1 MTVSEVQGVD
11 VPASE
16 ASEPLRP
23 ELVDVQGPSSVGGGW
38 KRFFDLLMLI
48 SVTDFKK
55 TYFDTALGYV
65 WSLIRPLMLFA
76 VLLFV
81 FTQIFRIGSTV
92 DHYPVMLLFN
102 IVVFGFFQEA
112 TIASVVSVVS
122 QEGVVRKTQF
132 PRLVIPL
139 SVVLTALFNLGVN
152 LVVVLVFLLAAGVF
166 PMWTWL
172 LFPLVLFGLLILT
185 TGVSMILSSLYVR
198 YRDVAIIWSVGATML
213 FYATPVLYPL
223 EVVPPKYHDLLLLNP
238 LTVLFEQARVW
249 VIDPSAPTAVEAAGG
264 WVHLLP
270 SVAIFISICAFAVWI
285 FNHEAPRVAEDL

>member
-1 MTVSEVQGVD
+1 M
-11 VPASE
+11 
-16 ASEPLRP
+16 
-23 ELVDVQGPSSVGGGW
+23 GGGW
-38 KRFFDLLMLI
+38 KRFFDLLTLI

-81 FTQIFRIGSTV
+81 FTQIFRIGSAV

>member
-1 MTVSEVQGVD
+1 VPEETPLVLKD
-11 VPASE
+11 VE
-16 ASEPLRP
+16 
-23 ELVDVQGPSSVGGGW
+23 GPTSIGGGAR
-38 KRFFDLLMLI
+38 RFTDLLMLI
-48 SVTDFKK
+48 SITDFKK

-65 WSLIRPLMLFA
+65 WSLVRPLMLFA

-92 DHYPVMLLFN
+92 EHYPVMLLFN

-112 TIASVVSVVS
+112 TISSVASVVS

-139 SVVLTALFNLGVN
+139 STVLTAFFNLGVN
-152 LVVVLVFLLAAGVF
+152 LVVVLVFLLAGGVY
-166 PMWTWL
+166 PMLTWL
-172 LFPLVLFGLLILT
+172 LFPFLVLALVILT

-198 YRDVAIIWSVGATML
+198 YRDVSIIWSVVAMML

-238 LTVLFEQARVW
+238 LTVIFEQARVW
-249 VIDPSAPTAVEAAGG
+249 VIDPSAPTAAEAAGG
-264 WVHLLP
+264 WIHLLP
-270 SVAIFISICAFAVWI
+270 AFGIFVAIAIFAVWI
-285 FNHEAPRVAEDL
+285 FNREAPRVAEDL